1 MLARIS
7 GVLDHI
13 EQNSALI
20 LLPGTLP
27 GTEVG
32 YEVMLPAYLA
42 ERLAPRA
49 GSVVT
54 LHTIEYHEQHAQ
66 GASFTPRL
74 IGFESASDRRFFT
87 IFTTVKGVGNKRAL
101 RALVAP
107 IHEVARAI
115 TLRDAA
121 ALQKLPEI
129 GKRIAETMIVE
140 LQAKVAAFASP
151 AGTPAGAGAV
161 VEGKPGWSS
170 SGIMGEI
177 AGGIVGGEAGRRA
190 AAALVRLGESE
201 ASAEALL
208 RRALEADPKLSTAD
222 ELVAAALSAR

>member
-7 GVLDHI
+7 GLLERI
-13 EQNSALI
+13 ELNTALI
-20 LLPGTLP
+20 VLPGTLA

-42 ERLAPRA
+42 ERLTERV

-54 LHTIEYHEQHAQ
+54 LHTIQYHEQHAQ

-74 IGFESASDRRFFT
+74 IGFESGSDRRFFT

-101 RALVAP
+101 RALVVP
-107 IHEVARAI
+107 IHEVARSI

-121 ALQKLPEI
+121 ALQRLPEI

-140 LQAKVAAFASP
+140 LQGKVAAFA
-151 AGTPAGAGAV
+151 GAEPGVSGGVGSASSNL
-161 VEGKPGWSS
+161 EGKPGTSS
-170 SGIMGEI
+170 VLAGE
-177 AGGIVGGEAGRRA
+177 GGRRA

-201 ASAEALL
+201 ASAEAMI
-208 RRALEADPKLSTAD
+208 RRALESDPSLESAD